1 MTVYDSL
8 NAPVWVLYIVAAIFI
23 IVGVLIYLGHANLIA
38 GYNTLSEEEKKKYD
52 KKKLGKVVG
61 IPLSLVGV
69 FIAFLGIFSKM
80 LPLKVV
86 NLIPIFIG
94 IWLICLGISALVSK
108 LKE

>member
-52 KKKLGKVVG
+52 IHL
-61 IPLSLVGV
+61 
-69 FIAFLGIFSKM
+69 
-80 LPLKVV
+80 
-86 NLIPIFIG
+86 
-94 IWLICLGISALVSK
+94 
-108 LKE
+108 